1 MSLGYHQ
8 ALGMSDRME
17 GILPTEQTTRSTERA
32 DARRT
37 LLFISLNVSDS
48 IIGALEREFPW
59 IAVEQV
65 PTLHDALSG
74 TQHPVSLILVD
85 QVFLSEVEANASQL
99 SRRHP
104 YAAMALMQS
113 DPANSNTSLREV
125 IGHRAVRSVLPMN
138 LQLDVWLSVIRLL
151 LTGGEYLP
159 PAMVHSYV
167 SQARKPETY
176 PGPDPFASPANR
188 PGELANLTNRE
199 TQILALV
206 SQGLQNKAI
215 AAECQISEHTVKI
228 HLHNIISKLG
238 SHNRTEAAARF
249 RSHFAQ
255 YRAPANTS
263 DDERQNQARG

>member
-1 MSLGYHQ
+1 M
-8 ALGMSDRME
+8 
-17 GILPTEQTTRSTERA
+17 
-32 DARRT
+32 
-37 LLFISLNVSDS
+37 V
-48 IIGALEREFPW
+48 GALQREFPW
-59 IAVEQV
+59 IDVELTTSV
-65 PTLHDALSG
+65 EETLG
-74 TQHPVSLILVD
+74 ETQNPVSLILVD
-85 QVFLSEVEANASQL
+85 PVYLSEVEANATAL

-104 YAAMALMQS
+104 YAALALMQA
-113 DPANSNTSLREV
+113 DPANSNLSIRD
-125 IGHRAVRSVLPMN
+125 IISNKAVRSVLPMN
-138 LQLDVWLSVIRLL
+138 LQLDVWLSVVRLL

-159 PAMVHSYV
+159 PAMVQNFL
-167 SQARKPETY
+167 SQQRKVETY

-215 AAECQISEHTVKI
+215 AAECRISEHTVKI

-255 YRAPANTS
+255 YRTPANTS
-263 DDERQNQARG
+263 EDERQNQARG

>member
-1 MSLGYHQ
+1 MSLGYHA
-8 ALGMSDRME
+8 ALNMSDGME
-17 GILPTEQTTRSTERA
+17 GILPIEQPPRGAERA
-32 DARRT
+32 DLRRT
-37 LLFISLNVSDS
+37 LMFVSLNVSDS
-48 IIGALEREFPW
+48 IAGALEREFPW
-59 IAVEQV
+59 VAVQQSA
-65 PTLHDALSG
+65 TLDDALG
-74 TQHPVSLILVD
+74 ATQNPVSLILVD
-85 QVFLSEVEANASQL
+85 QMFLSEIEANAAAI

-104 YAAMALMQS
+104 YATLALMQP
-113 DPANSNTSLREV
+113 DPANSNITLRD
-125 IGHRAVRSVLPMN
+125 IMGLKAVRSILPMN
-138 LQLDVWLSVIRLL
+138 LQLDVWLSVVRLL
-151 LTGGEYLP
+151 LSGGEYLP
-159 PAMVHSYV
+159 PAMVHAYA
-167 SQARKPETY
+167 SQPRKPEPF

-255 YRAPANTS
+255 YRAPANTEE
-263 DDERQNQARG
+263 ERQNQARG

>member
-1 MSLGYHQ
+1 MSLGYHET
-8 ALGMSDRME
+8 LGMSDRME
-17 GILPTEQTTRSTERA
+17 GMLPTEQSPRNGDRL

-37 LLFISLNVSDS
+37 LLFVSLNVSDS
-48 IIGALEREFPW
+48 IVGALEREFPW
-59 IAVEQV
+59 VSVEQA
-65 PTLHDALSG
+65 PTLQDALSG
-74 TQHPVSLILVD
+74 TQHPVSLILID
-85 QVFLSEVEANASQL
+85 PIFLSEVEANAPAL
-99 SRRHP
+99 ARRHP
-104 YAAMALMQS
+104 YAVSALMQV
-113 DPANSNTSLREV
+113 DPTSPTVGLRDVIANK
-125 IGHRAVRSVLPMN
+125 AVRSVLPMN
-138 LQLDVWLSVIRLL
+138 LQLDVWLSVVRLL

-159 PAMVHSYV
+159 PAMVQAYLAN
-167 SQARKPETY
+167 ARKPEPF

-255 YRAPANTS
+255 YRSPANNS
-263 DDERQNQARG
+263 EDERQNQARG

>member
-1 MSLGYHQ
+1 
-8 ALGMSDRME
+8 ME
-17 GILPTEQTTRSTERA
+17 GILSNNAERA
-32 DARRT
+32 ESRRT

-48 IIGALEREFPW
+48 IVGALEREFSW
-59 IAVEQV
+59 VTVEKAS
-65 PTLHDALSG
+65 TLQEAMG
-74 TQHPVSLILVD
+74 ATQHPVSLILVD
-85 QVFLSEVEANASQL
+85 PVFLSEAEANAPTIA
-99 SRRHP
+99 RRHP
-104 YAAMALMQS
+104 YAIMALMQA
-113 DPANSNTSLREV
+113 DPVNSNVTLREMV
-125 IGHRAVRSVLPMN
+125 GHRAVKSILPMN
-138 LQLDVWLSVIRLL
+138 LHLDVWLSVVRLL
-151 LTGGEYLP
+151 LSGGEYLP
-159 PAMVHSYV
+159 PALMQSYV
-167 SQARKPETY
+167 SQARKPEPF

-255 YRAPANTS
+255 YRAPANS
-263 DDERQNQARG
+263 SEDDRQNQARG

>member
-1 MSLGYHQ
+1 
-8 ALGMSDRME
+8 ME
-17 GILPTEQTTRSTERA
+17 GMLPSEQLSRSTERA

-48 IIGALEREFPW
+48 VVGALEREFPW
-59 IAVEQV
+59 VTVEQAA
-65 PTLHDALSG
+65 TLHDSLG
-74 TQHPVSLILVD
+74 VTQHPVSLILVD
-85 QVFLSEVEANASQL
+85 PVFLSEIEANAPAL
-99 SRRHP
+99 TRRHP
-104 YAAMALMQS
+104 YAVIALMQA
-113 DPANSNTSLREV
+113 DPGNSGLTLPD
-125 IGHRAVRSVLPMN
+125 IMGHRAVRSVLPMN
-138 LQLDVWLSVIRLL
+138 LQLDVWLSVVRLL

-159 PAMVHSYV
+159 PAMVHAHV
-167 SQARKPETY
+167 TQGRQIEPF
-176 PGPDPFASPANR
+176 PGPNTFASPSSR

-215 AAECQISEHTVKI
+215 AAECRISEHTVKI

-249 RSHFAQ
+249 RSHFAH
-255 YRAPANTS
+255 YRSPANTS

>member
-1 MSLGYHQ
+1 MSLVDQQ
-8 ALGMSDRME
+8 ALGMSERME
-17 GILPTEQTTRSTERA
+17 GMLSTEQSPRSAERV

-37 LLFISLNVSDS
+37 LLFVSLNVSDS
-48 IIGALEREFPW
+48 IVGALEREFPW

-65 PTLHDALSG
+65 SALNDALG
-74 TQHPVSLILVD
+74 ETQHPVSLILVD
-85 QVFLSEVEANASQL
+85 PVFLSEAEASASAL

-104 YAAMALMQS
+104 YSVVALMQA
-113 DPANSNTSLREV
+113 DPANSNVSLRDI
-125 IGHRAVRSVLPMN
+125 IGHKAVRSVLPMN
-138 LQLDVWLSVIRLL
+138 LQLDVWLSVVRLL
-151 LTGGEYLP
+151 LSGGEYLP
-159 PAMVHSYV
+159 PAMVHAYASHL
-167 SQARKPETY
+167 RKPE
-176 PGPDPFASPANR
+176 PFSGPDPFASPANR

-255 YRAPANTS
+255 YRAPANNS
-263 DDERQNQARG
+263 EDERQNQARG